1 MSVEDRKTTSSDAAL
16 SLRPF
21 FHPASVAVVG
31 VSRDP
36 MRIGSRLLD
45 EMIRAEFKGRIYP
58 VNPRATEIQG
68 LKVYPSVRA
77 IPEAVDLAVI
87 AVPREAV
94 SSVVEDCAAR
104 GVRAI
109 VVITAGFAE
118 STGEGKQL
126 QQELVEKVRGHGMRM
141 IGPNCMGLLN
151 TDPSVRL
158 NASFSPVF
166 PPSGPLAMSSQ
177 SGALGLAVLALAAQ
191 RNLGLST
198 FVSVGN
204 KADVSG
210 NDLIEYWESD
220 AATKVILLYLES
232 FGNPRRFAQIARRV
246 GHDKPIVAV
255 KAGRSAAGK
264 RAAGSHTAALVASD
278 VAVDA
283 LFRQS
288 GVIRAETVD
297 ELFDVAVALS
307 SQPLIQGRR
316 IGIVTNAG
324 GPGILCADACAA
336 AGLTVPELSEETRKL
351 LRVFLPAAAS
361 ISNPIDMVASA
372 GPGSYTQ
379 TIATVLASNE
389 IDALVVLYI
398 PLDRNASSVF
408 ATAIR
413 EGVERARAEGG
424 RGKPVLACV
433 MSDEISQTLLKSPD
447 EIIPAYRFPETPARV
462 LGKCATYAEWKSS
475 PPGNLSTL
483 ANVGTQNARRVV
495 QDFIERNGSGWLPA
509 PDVEAILEGF
519 GIPMPARGTARTSV
533 DAVALSERI
542 GFPVAVKLASTRIL
556 HKSDVGGVQL
566 NLSDSAAV
574 EEAFTRIQNE
584 LSSRGVLEA
593 MDGVV
598 VQKMVTGG
606 VELMAGVATDPAFGP
621 LIAFGLGGIHVE
633 ILGDVQFRI
642 APIADKDAR
651 EMVRSIRG
659 FRLLEGYRGHPPADL
674 SATEDILL
682 RVSRMV
688 ELLPEIS
695 ELDLNPLV
703 ALPPGQGCFVL
714 DARIHVIAAP
724 GSRQHR

>member
-1 MSVEDRKTTSSDAAL
+1 VSAEEKKTIPSEAAS

-21 FHPASVAVVG
+21 FHPAAVAVVG
-31 VSRDP
+31 ASRDP

-45 EMIRAEFKGRIYP
+45 EMIRAEFRGKIYP
-58 VNPRATEIQG
+58 VNPNATEIQG
-68 LKVYPSVRA
+68 LKVFPSIRA
-77 IPEAVDLAVI
+77 IPNTVDLAVI
-87 AVPREAV
+87 AVPRDAV
-94 SSVVEDCAAR
+94 MGVVDDCATR

-118 STGEGKQL
+118 TNAEGKQFQL
-126 QQELVEKVRGHGMRM
+126 ELLEKVRGYGMRM

-177 SGALGLAVLALAAQ
+177 SGALGLAILALAAQ

-220 AATKVILLYLES
+220 PATRVILLYLES

-246 GHDKPIVAV
+246 GRDKPIVAV
-255 KAGRSAAGK
+255 KAGRSTAGK
-264 RAAGSHTAALVASD
+264 RAAGSHTAALAASD

-283 LFRQS
+283 LFRQA
-288 GVIRAETVD
+288 GVIRAETLD

-351 LRVFLPAAAS
+351 MRVFLPAAAS
-361 ISNPIDMVASA
+361 ISNPVDMVASA

-379 TIATVLASNE
+379 TIATVLACNE

-398 PLDRNASSVF
+398 PLERQASSAF

-413 EGVERARAEGG
+413 EGVERGRAEGG
-424 RGKPVLACV
+424 RAKPVLACV
-433 MSDEISQTLLKSPD
+433 MSDQISQTLLESAD

-462 LGKCATYAEWKSS
+462 LGKCVTYSEWKSS

-495 QDFIERNGSGWLPA
+495 QDFVERNGSGWLPA
-509 PDVEAILEGF
+509 TDVEAILEGF
-519 GIPMPARGTARTSV
+519 GIPMPGRGTARTGP
-533 DAVALSERI
+533 DAVVLSERI
-542 GFPVAVKLASTRIL
+542 GFPVALKLASTRIL

-574 EEAFTRIQNE
+574 EDAFTRIQNE
-584 LSSRGVLEA
+584 LSSRGLLEA

-598 VQKMVTGG
+598 VQKMVSGG

-642 APIADKDAR
+642 APISDKDAR

-714 DARIHVIAAP
+714 DARIHIAAP
-724 GSRQHR
+724 GNQPHR

>member
-1 MSVEDRKTTSSDAAL
+1 
-16 SLRPF
+16 
-21 FHPASVAVVG
+21 
-31 VSRDP
+31 
-36 MRIGSRLLD
+36 
-45 EMIRAEFKGRIYP
+45 
-58 VNPRATEIQG
+58 VNPNATEIQG
-68 LKVYPSVRA
+68 LKAYPSVRD
-77 IPEAVDLAVI
+77 IPNMVDLAVI
-87 AVPREAV
+87 AVPRDAV
-94 SSVVEDCAAR
+94 IGVVDDCAAR

-109 VVITAGFAE
+109 VVITAGFSETNA
-118 STGEGKQL
+118 EGKEL
-126 QQELVEKVRGHGMRM
+126 QQQLLEKVRSHGMRM

-151 TDPSVRL
+151 TDPAVRL

-166 PPSGPLAMSSQ
+166 PPAGPMAMSSQ
-177 SGALGLAVLALAAQ
+177 SGALGLAVLALAAK

-210 NDLIEYWESD
+210 NDLIEYWEND
-220 AATKVILLYLES
+220 PATKVILLYLES

-246 GHDKPIVAV
+246 GRDKPMVAV
-255 KAGRSAAGK
+255 KAGRSVAGR
-264 RAAGSHTAALVASD
+264 RAAGSHTAALAASD

-283 LFRQS
+283 LFRQT
-288 GVIRAETVD
+288 GVIRAETLD

-336 AGLTVPELSEETRKL
+336 AGLTVPEVPEETKKIL
-351 LRVFLPAAAS
+351 SGFLPAAAS

-379 TIATVLASNE
+379 TIGTLLSCSA
-389 IDALVVLYI
+389 IDALIILYI
-398 PLDRNASSVF
+398 PLDRNGSSAF

-413 EGVERARAEGG
+413 EGVERGRAAGG

-433 MSDEISQTLLKSPD
+433 MSEEISQALLALPD
-447 EIIPAYRFPETPARV
+447 EVIPAYAFPETPARV
-462 LGKCATYAEWKSS
+462 LGKCAAYSEWKSS
-475 PPGNLSTL
+475 PRGAFQTPVNI
-483 ANVGTQNARRVV
+483 GTQAARRVV
-495 QDFIERNGSGWLPA
+495 QEFVDRKGTGWLPA
-509 PDVEAILEGF
+509 ADVEAILEAF
-519 GIPMPARGTARTSV
+519 GIPMPARGIARTSAE
-533 DAVALSERI
+533 AVAVSERI
-542 GFPVAVKLASTRIL
+542 GFPVALKLASTRIL

-566 NLSDSAAV
+566 DLLDSAAV
-574 EEAFTRIQNE
+574 ENAFARIQNE
-584 LSSRGVLEA
+584 LSARNMLES

-598 VQKMVTGG
+598 IQKMISGG
-606 VELMAGVATDPAFGP
+606 VELMAGAATDPLFGP

-642 APIADKDAR
+642 APLTDKDAR
-651 EMVRSIRG
+651 EMVRAIRG

-674 SATEDILL
+674 SATEDVLI

-695 ELDLNPLV
+695 ELDLNPIV
-703 ALPPGQGCFVL
+703 ALPPGQGSFVL
-714 DARIHVIAAP
+714 DARLHVTAP
-724 GSRQHR
+724 GSQERG